1 MSDNWTNT
9 DAVLQHQQALHAGGN
24 RKGAVHVTTT
34 ATILPDQL
42 NTTCSN
48 TASTDYTITLPKLSA
63 AFKGAI
69 YTIRCIEDL
78 GTGVITITSADD
90 DAFRKFYHKFQ
101 ATTANTNVVRLI
113 CDEYG
118 WDVVGGNRI
127 VTETMST
134 TTSTQPAGY
143 YGENV
148 WNTTD
153 SLLYT
158 CSVASTTPTGA
169 ATWIS
174 NT

>member
-1 MSDNWTNT
+1 MENKLSRAKTLNI
-9 DAVLQHQQALHAGGN
+9 GG
-24 RKGAVHVTTT
+24 ASATTHITTT
-34 ATILPDQL
+34 ATIGADEVYV
-42 NTTCSN
+42 TCAN
-48 TASTDYTITLPKLSA
+48 TASTDYTITLPKLSEA
-63 AFKGAI
+63 KGRI
-69 YTIRCIEDL
+69 YTIRCISDL
-78 GTGVITITSADD
+78 GTGIITITSAGD

-101 ATTANTNVVRLI
+101 ATTANTNIVRLI
-113 CDEYG
+113 ADDYG
-118 WDVVGGNRI
+118 WDILCGNRI

-134 TTSTQPAGY
+134 GTSTQPAGA

-169 ATWIS
+169 ATWIA

>member
-1 MSDNWTNT
+1 MSEANQ
-9 DAVLQHQQALHAGGN
+9 LQKAIDLGVGGN
-24 RKGAVHVTTT
+24 QAAITHVTTDATLT
-34 ATILPDQL
+34 ADQVYV
-42 NTTCSN
+42 TCAN
-48 TASTDYTITLPKLSA
+48 TASTDYTITLPRLSEA
-63 AFKGAI
+63 KGRI
-69 YTIRCIEDL
+69 YTIRQTSDL
-78 GTGVITITSADD
+78 GTGVITITSAGD

-101 ATTANTNVVRLI
+101 ATTGNTNVVRLI
-113 CDEYG
+113 ADAYG
-118 WDVVGGNRI
+118 WDILCGNRI

-134 TTSTQPAGY
+134 TTSTQPAGA

-158 CSVASTTPTGA
+158 CSVASTTPTGN

>member
-9 DAVLQHQQALHAGGN
+9 DPVSQHVQTLHAGGN

-78 GTGVITITSADD
+78 GTGVITIS
-90 DAFRKFYHKFQ
+90 DAGDSPFRNFTHVFQ
-101 ATTANTNVVRLI
+101 ATTANSNVVRLI

-118 WDVVGGNRI
+118 WDVIGTRVVNDGSMDATPGYVG
-127 VTETMST
+127 ETVWNLND
-134 TTSTQPAGY
+134 TTS
-143 YGENV
+143 
-148 WNTTD
+148 
-153 SLLYT
+153 YT
-158 CSVASTTPTGA
+158 CSVASTTPSGA
-169 ATWIS
+169 ATWVA

>member
-1 MSDNWTNT
+1 MPPKNKLNRADILG
-9 DAVLQHQQALHAGGN
+9 VGGDS
-24 RKGAVHVTTT
+24 GTTHITTT
-34 ATILPDQL
+34 ATIDPDQ
-42 NTTCSN
+42 TYVTCAN
-48 TASTDYTITLPKLSA
+48 TASTDYTITLPRLDLA
-63 AFKGAI
+63 DGRI
-69 YTIRCIEDL
+69 YTIRCISDL
-78 GTGVITITSADD
+78 GTGIITITSAGD

-113 CDEYG
+113 ADKYG
-118 WDVVGGNRI
+118 WDVLGGTRI
-127 VTETMST
+127 VTETMSS
-134 TTSTQPAGY
+134 TTSTQPAGM

-153 SLLYT
+153 LLLYT

>member
-1 MSDNWTNT
+1 MPPKNKLNRADTLG
-9 DAVLQHQQALHAGGN
+9 VGGDS
-24 RKGAVHVTTT
+24 GTTHITTT
-34 ATILPDQL
+34 ATLGAEDV
-42 NTTCSN
+42 NVTCSN
-48 TASTDYTITLPKLSA
+48 TASTDYTITLPKLDA
-63 AFKGAI
+63 AAGRI

-78 GTGVITITSADD
+78 GTGIITITSAGD
-90 DAFRKFYHKFQ
+90 DAFRKFYHIFQ
-101 ATTANTNVVRLI
+101 ATTANRNVVRLI
-113 CDEYG
+113 ADEYG
-118 WDVVGGNRI
+118 WDVLGGNRI

-134 TTSTQPAGY
+134 TTSTQPAGM